1 MKRGPFPQ
9 RIKRGSCVVTI
20 YRTPSK
26 GYDLF
31 TVAHYDAGGKLCR
44 RTFADLDQARSTA
57 EQTAESFAG
66 GTSDTHVLAGE
77 ELLIYRRAT
86 EALRSI
92 GLPLDLAVIEFKRS
106 MTRDQGVS
114 ANGAPVAV
122 DSSSLQ
128 RAIKAVPVAQ
138 VVGEL
143 LASKKLKGRSRLYLT
158 DLRVRLTRFA
168 DAVDRPLCEVTS
180 NDIDKFLE
188 SLEISA
194 RSQNNFR
201 AVIGTLLRFGQ
212 AKGYLGRDH
221 PGISHVDKASHAVH
235 EVQVFSKDELEK
247 LLRTAKATMVP
258 AVAIGA
264 FAGVRSEELKRLT
277 WEDVHLTEGHI
288 EIRSAKSKTKVRRI
302 IPIQRNLKAWL
313 LPYAQDVG
321 SVVPFSNL
329 SNQFDK
335 LARRAGVAWKKN
347 GLRHSFISYRTA
359 MTNNIP
365 MVSLEAG
372 NSPAVISRNYL
383 KCVSPSDARRWFRI
397 FPKKPGQNAAG
408 SKKHPRPNNAEG
420 WAKVGW
426 QQMRTGSRSPGPE
439 PGESE
444 RSVVGPPRRPGEL
457 VPLGGAGPASGQTR
471 RDQIQH
477 PDSSDSTA

>member
-1 MKRGPFPQ
+1 MKRGRFPQ
-9 RIKRGSCVVTI
+9 RIKRGSCIVTI
-20 YRTPSK
+20 YKTPSK

-31 TVAHYDAGGKLCR
+31 TVAHYDAGGKFCR
-44 RTFADLDQARSTA
+44 RTFADLDQARSAA
-57 EQTAESFAG
+57 EKTAESLAG
-66 GTSDTHVLAGE
+66 GTSDTHVLTGE

-86 EALRSI
+86 EALKSI
-92 GLPLDLAVIEFKRS
+92 GVPLDLAVIEFTRS
-106 MTRDQGVS
+106 MTRGQRTD
-114 ANGAPVAV
+114 ADGAPGAV
-122 DSSSLQ
+122 GPAS
-128 RAIKAVPVAQ
+128 RPGAVKAVPVAQ

-212 AKGYLGRDH
+212 AKGYVGRDH

-235 EVQVFSKDELEK
+235 DVQVFTQDELEK

-288 EIRSAKSKTKVRRI
+288 EIRSAKSKTRVRRI

-313 LPYAQDVG
+313 LPYAHDAG
-321 SVVPFSNL
+321 SVVPFCNL

-335 LARRAGVAWKKN
+335 LARRAGVQWKKN

-359 MTNNIP
+359 LTNNIP

-397 FPKKPGQNAAG
+397 FPKQPVPDATR
-408 SKKHPRPNNAEG
+408 SRKHRRTNGAEG
-420 WAKVGW
+420 WARAGW
-426 QQMRTGSRSPGPE
+426 RQMRLESSSPGVASDQ
-439 PGESE
+439 SE
-444 RSVVGPPRRPGEL
+444 RSVAGPPLQPGEL
-457 VPLGGAGPASGQTR
+457 VLAGADLASGQTR